1 MITGKVATMMNLVAV
16 HVGCP
21 GITAVTLTAVK

>member
-1 MITGKVATMMNLVAV
+1 MDIMITGKVATMMNLVAV

-21 GITAVTLTAVK
+21 GITAIQ